1 MSILGPTLWS
11 SITWKSFALKT
22 EMPQEMN
29 IQNSR
34 GSRRP
39 RSWLVELLHCWGSA
53 SGHSITIAYI
63 SMHTLSGCILPALED
78 CTLHAHWGP
87 HYPLSTLAQ
96 SGIWALHWAYKA
108 TSGWQGPFLHPFH
121 LEKYLLRL
129 GLFTEPQKILRAG
142 LCGVRVS
149 SRGDT
154 NAREALWLILAI
166 LNTVSVVQWWRLGL

>member
-1 MSILGPTLWS
+1 MSILEPTLRS

-34 GSRRP
+34 GSRRS
-39 RSWLVELLHCWGSA
+39 RSWLVGLLHCWGSA

-63 SMHTLSGCILPALED
+63 SMHTLAGCILPALED

-87 HYPLSTLAQ
+87 HYPVSTLAQ

-142 LCGVRVS
+142 LCGVRFLLGEIPMPEKPCGS
-149 SRGDT
+149 S
-154 NAREALWLILAI
+154 WP
-166 LNTVSVVQWWRLGL
+166 S